1 MLFST
6 GTHTINC
13 ALSDIPGQMNDVQW
27 TTATNVA
34 SLALKPQ
41 NGVFQGNTNSQTS
54 TLSFSSDQMA
64 KLKSSG
70 GEHTFTCRVAV
81 GDLRTRVLATQIMK
95 IYKPGKF
102 FGNVP
107 AVQIIHSNEQS
118 INEVLTISGRSYTC
132 NAEIFSDVVF
142 TYLSRNKVQ
151 ISSLP
156 INTCC
161 LRICNILLIRHTTF
175 YIFSGRLNRF
185 VKYTRTIGTENFSI
199 EIHIMTN

>member
-1 MLFST
+1 
-6 GTHTINC
+6 
-13 ALSDIPGQMNDVQW
+13 MNDVQW

-70 GEHTFTCRVAV
+70 GEHTFTCRIAV
-81 GDLRTRVLATQIMK
+81 GDLKTPVLATQIMK

-107 AVQIIHSNEQS
+107 AVQITHS
-118 INEVLTISGRSYTC
+118 NEVLTISGRSYT
-132 NAEIFSDVVF
+132 
-142 TYLSRNKVQ
+142 
-151 ISSLP
+151 
-156 INTCC
+156 
-161 LRICNILLIRHTTF
+161 
-175 YIFSGRLNRF
+175 
-185 VKYTRTIGTENFSI
+185 
-199 EIHIMTN
+199 

>member
-1 MLFST
+1 
-6 GTHTINC
+6 
-13 ALSDIPGQMNDVQW
+13 MNDVQW

-41 NGVFQGNTNSQTS
+41 NGVFQGITNSQTS

-70 GEHTFTCRVAV
+70 GEHTFTCRIAV
-81 GDLRTRVLATQIMK
+81 GDLKTPVLATQIMK
-95 IYKPGKF
+95 IYKPGEF

-107 AVQIIHSNEQS
+107 AVQITHS
-118 INEVLTISGRSYTC
+118 NEVLTISGRSYTC
-132 NAEIFSDVVF
+132 NAELFSDVVF
-142 TYLSRNKVQ
+142 TYLSRNKVP

-156 INTCC
+156 INTSC

-175 YIFSGRLNRF
+175 YIFSGRLIISKISSKLRLSSFIIIHNLNKF
-185 VKYTRTIGTENFSI
+185 VKHTRTIGTENFSI
-199 EIHIMTN
+199 KIHIMTN